1 LKTSVIYKNF
11 SFYLIIFG
19 KGVCE
24 ISKGKGGCEISKGKG
39 GCEISKGWI
48 ILKGWKI
55 SISGVYLELKLGIF
69 LF

>member
-1 LKTSVIYKNF
+1 MKTSVIYKNF

-24 ISKGKGGCEISKGKG
+24 ISKGWIIFGKG